1 MKNLSLTPSEYY
13 LLAQMTKDFITIG
26 VKGGLVIIQAK
37 IELLKQLGYV

>member
-1 MKNLSLTPSEYY
+1 MKNISLTPAEYY
-13 LLAQMTKDFITIG
+13 HLVQLTKDFITIG